1 MDTNQIYALVNAT
14 CAQAFGKS
22 MIQATDTASLV
33 SLGNQVFQTDRD
45 AEIFLKTLT
54 MRIGA
59 TIYSYRAYNNKLKD
73 MVLRDF
79 EYGAILQKIT
89 VQLVE
94 AQEDPSANLVDGQSV
109 DQWVVNKPKVMQK
122 LFASRTP
129 YMFPITIQ
137 ERYLREAFTG
147 PEGMLTLISMI
158 NGQMRNS
165 IELSLENLGRA
176 CLGNFAGEC
185 AGTPRVVNLVTWYN
199 ATLPA
204 NTVTA
209 ASAYT
214 DDAFL
219 RFAVRHIHNFSK
231 RFTDMSQRFN
241 DAETTRHTPLED
253 QRLKI
258 YMDFESAL
266 ETVVQYDSFHREMV
280 ELGSY
285 QELNFWQSNNTGEE
299 TQVKVIR
306 ASDNKEITY
315 TDVVGMLYDREAL
328 GIYKKEEIVKV
339 TPSNAFGLYYNTVW
353 HEQQLWFNDMSEQ
366 GVIFT
371 LSDPTVGAVQSRS
384 NPAEIIENLGNGK

>member
-1 MDTNQIYALVNAT
+1 MDTNQIYELVNST
-14 CAQAFGKS
+14 CQQAYGQNT
-22 MIQATDTASLV
+22 IQATDTASLV

-59 TIYSYRAYNNKLKD
+59 TIYSFRAYANKLGD

-89 VQLVE
+89 VQLVDAE
-94 AQEDPSANLVDGQSV
+94 ADPSADLVDGQSI
-109 DQWVVNKPKVMQK
+109 DPWKIKKPKAIQK

-129 YMFPITIQ
+129 YMFHITIQ
-137 ERYLREAFTG
+137 ERYLREAFTS

-165 IELSLENLGRA
+165 IELSIENLGRA

-185 AGTPRVVNLVTWYN
+185 AGTDRVVNLVSMYN
-199 ATLPA
+199 ATNPQTA
-204 NTVTA
+204 VTA
-209 ASAYT
+209 TTAYT
-214 DDAFL
+214 DPDFL
-219 RFAVRHIHNFSK
+219 RFAVRTIHNYSK

-241 DAETTRHTPLED
+241 DQTTTRHTPIAD
-253 QRLKI
+253 QRMKI

-266 ETVVQYDSFHREMV
+266 ETVVQYDAYHREMV
-280 ELGSY
+280 QLGSY
-285 QELNFWQSNNTGEE
+285 QELNFWQSNNAGEE
-299 TQVKVIR
+299 TQINVVR
-306 ASDNKEITY
+306 ASDNKTITY
-315 TDVVGMLYDREAL
+315 NDVVGFLYDREAL

-366 GVIFT
+366 GIIFT
-371 LSDPTVGAVQSRS
+371 LSDPTVGAVASRTT
-384 NPAEIIENLGNGK
+384 PGEEIVNLGNK